1 MLRDVLPYAIL
12 RYIVDEETAEAE
24 HKLPAIGRLAGR
36 MHVSR
41 GKLREELIA
50 AEAYGIVEMRPG
62 DGTYVLPFDFY
73 TPVRTLVLYGIA
85 RDKKR
90 FDRLYHLRSHLE
102 AAFWDEAVRS
112 LEREDVERLA
122 EIVEAAVRRLKGRP
136 IEVPHEE
143 HREFHLRVFERLGNE
158 FVQGLLRVYWDA
170 YELVGLHRY
179 FDYSYYEEMW
189 SSHRAMVQAIA
200 DQRYDEGKEILI
212 RHFTL
217 LEDRLQRTG

>member
-12 RYIVDEETAEAE
+12 RYIVDEGIAETE

-50 AEAYGIVEMRPG
+50 AEAYGMVEMRPG

-90 FDRLYHLRSHLE
+90 FDRLYHLRSRLE
-102 AAFWDEAVRS
+102 AAFWDDAVRA
-112 LEREDVERLA
+112 LERDDLERLS
-122 EIVEAAVRRLKGRP
+122 EIVEAAERRLKGRP

-143 HREFHLRVFERLGNE
+143 HREFHLHIFERLGNE

-179 FDYSYYEEMW
+179 FDYTYYEEMW

-200 DQRYDEGKEILI
+200 DGRYDEGKEILI